1 MRRGGTTVQNVEH
14 TTLLLI
20 KIEEERNLFVNTKI
34 IAIIGRSG
42 SGKSTL
48 AKELAI
54 DLNANIIKSFTTRD
68 LRDEYDDHT
77 QSTHQQYEIDKNN
90 NKAIAIYESKY
101 GHVYWS
107 TTDQVVQNMV
117 NIYVIDYKGL
127 IQLRNFYKEMDILCS
142 EKVSDE
148 ELDMVRNYMLGDMC
162 RSYESAFSLSD
173 AWIFIETSGLKNDFF
188 DHTLKAIRE
197 VTSDE
202 LQALAQKY
210 FCKENLIAV
219 VAGKKV

>member
-90 NKAIAIYESKY
+90 NHLYKWVRIDLICNHKP
-101 GHVYWS
+101 
-107 TTDQVVQNMV
+107 V
-117 NIYVIDYKGL
+117 NAGFFCT
-127 IQLRNFYKEMDILCS
+127 NF
-142 EKVSDE
+142 
-148 ELDMVRNYMLGDMC
+148 
-162 RSYESAFSLSD
+162 
-173 AWIFIETSGLKNDFF
+173 
-188 DHTLKAIRE
+188 
-197 VTSDE
+197 
-202 LQALAQKY
+202 
-210 FCKENLIAV
+210 
-219 VAGKKV
+219 

>member
-127 IQLRNFYKEMDILCS
+127 IQLRNFYKEMDILPIYVNTPILECTYRLIKRGDSDWAKRVNIDNKVYDIKNIIFS
-142 EKVSDE
+142 EIKFKIFNISRFRLYFINLE
-148 ELDMVRNYMLGDMC
+148 YQRKLLKKIINK
-162 RSYESAFSLSD
+162 SL
-173 AWIFIETSGLKNDFF
+173 I
-188 DHTLKAIRE
+188 
-197 VTSDE
+197 
-202 LQALAQKY
+202 
-210 FCKENLIAV
+210 KERV
-219 VAGKKV
+219 E

>member
-90 NKAIAIYESKY
+90 NKAIAIYEFFNSSFEKLVFLY
-101 GHVYWS
+101 
-107 TTDQVVQNMV
+107 
-117 NIYVIDYKGL
+117 L
-127 IQLRNFYKEMDILCS
+127 LILCAIRTRYAPPGI
-142 EKVSDE
+142 
-148 ELDMVRNYMLGDMC
+148 L
-162 RSYESAFSLSD
+162 ESRSD
-173 AWIFIETSGLKNDFF
+173 AVLSTRI
-188 DHTLKAIRE
+188 
-197 VTSDE
+197 
-202 LQALAQKY
+202 
-210 FCKENLIAV
+210 
-219 VAGKKV
+219 